1 MKLFIVRVFVLVIRM
16 LYAPMKLKKTKN
28 KIVWL
33 SRQSDTKS
41 QDMEMLSDAI
51 SRISPETMQ
60 VFRLK
65 KLKDQTGITL
75 TYIFSV
81 FGDMWQLADSCLA
94 ICDTY
99 SIPVSC
105 LKHKK
110 ELKVVQIWHALG
122 AVKQFGLQSV
132 GKAQGR
138 SADVARILSMHKNYD
153 MVIAPSDAAGKF
165 YCKAFGCSE
174 DRITVASL
182 PRVDVILNAR
192 NRRDEF
198 LMSNPHC
205 RGKEIIVYLPTF
217 RDGDGDAIASLT
229 EAFAKYGDKVLITKA
244 HPHSAAAKKT
254 YEGRYSTYDLMKL
267 SDAVI
272 TDYSA
277 SAFEASLL
285 DKPLWFFAPDYDKYK
300 REQGLNTDI
309 KEIMPHVFFTDADE
323 LTEKISE
330 GSYDLEKLRAFREK
344 FVCVLGTDNTEKL
357 ANIICSFKETKK

>member
-16 LYAPMKLKKTKN
+16 LYAPMKLRKTKD

-41 QDMEMLSDAI
+41 QDMEMLSAAI
-51 SRISPETMQ
+51 SEISPNTKQ

-75 TYIFSV
+75 SYIFSV
-81 FGDMWQLADSCLA
+81 FGDMWQLADATLA

-110 ELKVVQIWHALG
+110 DFKVVQIWHALG
-122 AVKQFGLQSV
+122 AIKQFGLQSV

-138 SADVARILSMHKNYD
+138 SADVAKILSMHKNYD
-153 MVIAPSDAAGKF
+153 MVIAPSEIAGEF
-165 YCKAFGCSE
+165 YCKAFGCE
-174 DRITVASL
+174 MDKITVASL
-182 PRVDVILNAR
+182 PRVDVILNRR

-198 LMSNPHC
+198 LSDNPLC
-205 RGKEIIVYLPTF
+205 KGKEIFVYLPTF
-217 RDGDGDAIASLT
+217 RDGDADAIASLT
-229 EAFAKYGDKVLITKA
+229 KAFEKLDDKVLITSA
-244 HPHSAAAKKT
+244 HPHSVCSQHKYHGK
-254 YEGRYSTYDLMKL
+254 YSTYDLMKL

-285 DKPLWFFAPDYDKYK
+285 HKPLWFFAPDYDKYK
-300 REQGLNTDI
+300 SEQGLNTDI
-309 KEIMPHVFFTDADE
+309 KEVMPHVFFTDADK
-323 LTEKISE
+323 LTAKINE
-330 GSYDLEKLRAFREK
+330 GSYDFEKLSAFREK
-344 FVCVLGTDNTEKL
+344 FVSFTDTNNTEKL
-357 ANIICSFKETKK
+357 ANIICSFKEITK